1 MFCTFVFIFIFI
13 VFFFFFSS
21 DFPIIREM
29 LGIYEAVELQ
39 CACVVCATR
48 KFLLC
53 GSVVRLA

>member
-1 MFCTFVFIFIFI
+1 MFCTFVLTFYYYYCVIFS
-13 VFFFFFSS
+13 SS